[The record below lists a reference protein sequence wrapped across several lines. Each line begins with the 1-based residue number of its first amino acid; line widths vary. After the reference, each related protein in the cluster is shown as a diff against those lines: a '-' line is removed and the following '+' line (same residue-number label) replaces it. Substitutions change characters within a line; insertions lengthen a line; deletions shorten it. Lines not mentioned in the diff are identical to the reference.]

1 MKKIILSTV
10 ILSVMFVSF
19 NKAYSHCQIPC
30 GIYHDELRFEMIM
43 EDIQTIE
50 KSMNQINE
58 ISKAADK
65 NYNQLVRWINNK
77 ELHAQKIQDTVS
89 EYFLSQRVKITAPD
103 DPKFADYQK
112 SLDLLHQMIVY
123 AMKTKQTTDLEN
135 VAKLKNATK
144 EYQKLY
150 FKDHGEG
157 HGTEKKK

>member
-1 MKKIILSTV
+1 MKRLILSS
-10 ILSVMFVSF
+10 IFLSLIFFSF
-19 NKAYSHCQIPC
+19 QKAQAHCQIPC

-43 EDIQTIE
+43 EDIETIE

-58 ISKAADK
+58 ISQAEDK
-65 NYNQLVRWINNK
+65 NYNQLVRWVNNK

-89 EYFLSQRVKITAPD
+89 EYFLAQRVKITLPNN
-103 DPKFADYQK
+103 PKYKDYVT
-112 SLDLLHQMIVY
+112 SLELLHQMTVY

-135 VAKLKNATK
+135 VEKLKNTTR

-157 HGTEKKK
+157 HIKEKK

>member
-10 ILSVMFVSF
+10 ILLVMFVSF

-58 ISKAADK
+58 ISKATDK

-89 EYFLSQRVKITAPD
+89 EYFLAQRVKITAPD